1 MVNVLIIVSYW
12 VEWHCDNFT
21 EEYIHT
27 IIENFVI
34 KSHEFGG
41 TLCKLGTPSVY
52 FLIMDFPLRYYV
64 W

>member
-27 IIENFVI
+27 IIGKFVI
-34 KSHEFGG
+34 KRHELEG
-41 TLCKLGTPSVY
+41 TDVS
-52 FLIMDFPLRYYV
+52 
-64 W
+64 